1 MTAPR
6 EVVPGWTYLISRRCH
21 ARTFRLLPSKLTNA
35 IFEFC
40 LALAAARMGIVI
52 HAVCVMSNHHHLVIT
67 DPRGVYPDFLQ
78 LLHVCV
84 AKALNFVQGQSDSF
98 WSGAQPSVI
107 HLADPEMVLAAMAY
121 VAANPVSAGL
131 VRTPV
136 EWPGVL
142 IRGSH
147 RRVAR
152 RPEVHFDP
160 NGSLPETVPLV
171 VEKPPAARLIR
182 NWDLRLEE
190 QIAQRI
196 ADAHRDRK
204 GFLGRAKV
212 LATSFLARP
221 ESPDTVGRVPR
232 VAAVSHAALRD
243 ALEALKRFRAAYAS
257 ALEEWRAGNRAAV
270 FPAGTWWMRVHH
282 QARVSPFTE

>member
-6 EVVPGWTYLISRRCH
+6 DVVPDRTYLITRRCH

-35 IFEFC
+35 IFEYC
-40 LALAAARMGIVI
+40 LALAATRMGIVI
-52 HAVCVMSNHHHLVIT
+52 HAVCVMSNHHHMVIT
-67 DPRGVYPDFLQ
+67 DPLGVYPDFLQ
-78 LLHVCV
+78 LLHVCI
-84 AKALNFVQGQSDSF
+84 AKALNAIQGQSDSF

-107 HLADPEMVLAAMAY
+107 HLADEEMVLAAMAY
-121 VAANPVSAGL
+121 VATNPVSAGL

-152 RPEVHFDP
+152 RPDVHFDP

-171 VEKPPAARLIR
+171 VQKPPAARLVR
-182 NWDLRLEE
+182 DWDRRLEE
-190 QIAQRI
+190 QVAQRI
-196 ADAHRDRK
+196 ENAHRDRK

-212 LATSFLARP
+212 LAMSFLARP
-221 ESPDTVGRVPR
+221 DSPDAVGIVPR
-232 VAAVSHAALRD
+232 VAAVSRLARREALD
-243 ALEALKRFRAAYAS
+243 ALKRFRAAYAS
-257 ALEEWRAGNRAAV
+257 ALEEWRSGDRAAV

-282 QARVSPFTE
+282 HARVSPLTA